1 MTAQF
6 FGTEFEKIKSSNAL
20 AKVVENLELVTKW
33 GVDKE
38 TAIRILKGI
47 VNTQNIRGTDLISIT
62 VRHTDKEDARN
73 VTAEVARAYKAYRTE
88 IESRDADKGL
98 YELNKAVRDQEDK
111 VEERRKVL
119 ATIVRTKGSF
129 TRGRIRFT
137 ANQVWM
143 RTRGRG
149 VRSKLSTSFEQEKMQ
164 LESQINSLL
173 QV

>member
-1 MTAQF
+1 MPRLSTIF
-6 FGTEFEKIKSSNAL
+6 
-20 AKVVENLELVTKW
+20 ELVNKW

-119 ATIVRTKGSF
+119 GDDRKNKG
-129 TRGRIRFT
+129 
-137 ANQVWM
+137 NH
-143 RTRGRG
+143 
-149 VRSKLSTSFEQEKMQ
+149 L
-164 LESQINSLL
+164 
-173 QV
+173 